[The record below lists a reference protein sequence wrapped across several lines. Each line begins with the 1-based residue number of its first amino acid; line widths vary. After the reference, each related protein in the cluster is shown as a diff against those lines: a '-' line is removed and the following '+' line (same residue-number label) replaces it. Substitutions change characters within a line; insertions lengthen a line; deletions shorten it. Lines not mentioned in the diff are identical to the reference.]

1 MELKLFDG
9 LTQLYCYY
17 SANFQNV
24 IFSKS
29 KLLSQF
35 YCSSLF
41 SFFLLFWVIETFLI
55 HLYHLQLTVYVI
67 MQVRVYLIN
76 CQI

>member
-41 SFFLLFWVIETFLI
+41 SFFFIILSHRNVFNTPIPFTTHSVCHHAGT
-55 HLYHLQLTVYVI
+55 
-67 MQVRVYLIN
+67 RVPN
-76 CQI
+76 